1 MNGQQAVAIS
11 LATYK
16 AIEAQRLS
24 FSETHDAII
33 RRALAERMPP
43 RPRVPDRAHDR
54 TPRAARRRGN
64 CRVMIDGRM
73 QPVMNLKEAYLVIL
87 TALVRHKASL
97 FQLLAVEGTTRRGWI
112 APSPEALFG
121 TSPHLAARHA
131 HQIAPNWFVDTNVS
145 RGQIIA
151 RLTVACRIAGK
162 RYGNDVSIVES

>member
-1 MNGQQAVAIS
+1 
-11 LATYK
+11 
-16 AIEAQRLS
+16 
-24 FSETHDAII
+24 
-33 RRALAERMPP
+33 
-43 RPRVPDRAHDR
+43 
-54 TPRAARRRGN
+54 
-64 CRVMIDGRM
+64 MIDDRIE
-73 QPVMNLKEAYLVIL
+73 PVMNLKEAYLVIL

-97 FQLLAVEGTTRRGWI
+97 FQLLAVEGNARRRWI